1 GQIAVVELDLVEPHE
16 VPRRGG
22 QVGVALVAAEVRRV
36 VGRQVV
42 PLLAGHLAGLA
53 ADAEVDVDELGD
65 LGGVAADAG
74 RRRRRGRLAADGEPE
89 FGGHAP
95 APYAFSTL
103 TRKPLNSGV
112 SRLAISGVELNLPVL
127 GSAPRPAAKC
137 QWTGIPTW

>member
-1 GQIAVVELDLVEPHE
+1 MSNGQPVTQYWQPMHFVWSKFTMPLVYWTMAPGGGQAGVLADEPGQIAALELDLVEPHE
-16 VPRRGG
+16 VPGRGG

-89 FGGHAP
+89 F
-95 APYAFSTL
+95 
-103 TRKPLNSGV
+103 
-112 SRLAISGVELNLPVL
+112 
-127 GSAPRPAAKC
+127 
-137 QWTGIPTW
+137 